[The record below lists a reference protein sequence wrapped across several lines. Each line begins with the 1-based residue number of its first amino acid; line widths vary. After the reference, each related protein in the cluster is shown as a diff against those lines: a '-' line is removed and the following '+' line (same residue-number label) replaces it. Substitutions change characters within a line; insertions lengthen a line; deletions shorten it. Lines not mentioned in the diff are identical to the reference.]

1 MAIQG
6 GLAPGKLARYLIA
19 RLRSLVYL
27 GTHAAQD
34 PGEGRRIVLSNRF
47 ALSYLFLT
55 APYFFVFM
63 AFGMRT
69 LAWGVIPMLA
79 WHAATLALNAK
90 GRSKAARVSLGA
102 NAMVSILL
110 TAVAL
115 GRSSGAHNLLL
126 AASLN
131 FLILFDWEKEKRI
144 MAWGLAVNSALYLG
158 YQWLGSRN
166 GLLYVPSPM
175 LEKLIRAALSMA
187 NMIGIMAGVGHF
199 LVGSSRAEKALIAAR
214 EKARAA
220 DQIKSRFIANMSHEI
235 RTPLNV
241 IVGLA
246 RLMENPDTESQR
258 RGFLAN
264 IRAASAD
271 LLGILNDA
279 LDLSKIEA
287 GKIDLECKP
296 FRIGDLAESILVP
309 FRMQATQKGLDL
321 RLEAESA
328 ANHVLLGDPLRLR
341 QVLNNLLSNAFK
353 FTPKGSV
360 TLRIARAGGTGET
373 PAYRFAVADTGIGI
387 AAEAQGQLF
396 QSFRQAD
403 GGITRTHGGW
413 GLGLAICKGLVEMM
427 GGTIQL
433 ESRPGLGTT
442 VHFTASFGM
451 CREEDMPL
459 PAQADAEPVAP
470 RPDAEGKGIRSARI
484 LVVDDHPLNRMVLRT
499 LLERQGFWA
508 DEAAS
513 GEAALRACA
522 ERPYDLVFLDYHMP
536 VMNGLECAKRIR
548 DLRGAQP
555 VIVGITADA
564 LPESRVICLAAGM
577 DRVILKPV
585 EAADLRSILSPW
597 TSFPEEAVPSRS
609 ESQDSE
615 WLDVEHLGNL
625 VQRTRLRDPGYR
637 NKAWEQF
644 RSDTETLRQSLREAG
659 RSGNAR
665 ELKDAAHGLKGLC
678 LTMGLNRLA
687 DACRRLEVASQESGR
702 TDWSPALSDLEAA
715 YGPSL
720 ADLARA
726 LKTRFDKGL
735 SSPGA

>member
-1 MAIQG
+1 V
-6 GLAPGKLARYLIA
+6 PGKLARYLIA
-19 RLRSLVYL
+19 WLRRLVYL
-27 GTHAAQD
+27 GAHAAQD

-63 AFGMRT
+63 AFGMWT

-110 TAVAL
+110 TALAL

-166 GLLYVPSPM
+166 GLLYVPPPM

-199 LVGSSRAEKALIAAR
+199 LVGSARAEKALIAAR

-246 RLMENPDTESQR
+246 RLMENPGTESQR

-264 IRAASAD
+264 IRSASAD

-296 FRIGDLAESILVP
+296 FRLGDLAESILVP
-309 FRMQATQKGLDL
+309 FRMQASQKGLDL
-321 RLEAESA
+321 RLEAESVA
-328 ANHVLLGDPLRLR
+328 DHVLLGDPLRLR

-360 TLRIARAGGTGET
+360 TLRIARAGGTAEM

-387 AAEAQGQLF
+387 APEAQGQLF

-442 VHFTASFGM
+442 VHFTASFRTG
-451 CREEDMPL
+451 REEDIPL

-499 LLERQGFWA
+499 LLEGLGFLS

-513 GEAALRACA
+513 GEVALRACA

-548 DLRGAQP
+548 DLGGAQP

-564 LPESRVICLAAGM
+564 LPESRATCLAAGM

-585 EAADLRSILSPW
+585 ETADLRSILSPW
-597 TSFPEEAVPSRS
+597 TSFPEKALPSRS
-609 ESQDSE
+609 ESQASE
-615 WLDVEHLGNL
+615 WLDVERLGNL
-625 VQRTRLRDPGYR
+625 VQRTRLRDPDYR

-659 RSGNAR
+659 RSGNVR

-687 DACRRLEVASQESGR
+687 EACRRLEVASQESGR

-726 LKTRFDKGL
+726 LKTRFDEGL
-735 SSPGA
+735 SPPGA